1 LAFVPIVDLPD
12 VVDDDALWFAF
23 VGDRLAV
30 LPGGGIPT
38 RLHVTTTVLRT
49 VPLGRLEGRLCVA
62 VELDREPAGLL
73 VDGLRPLWGTVS
85 DPHWTLAGRA
95 LQLLAWDRD
104 HRFCGRCGAP
114 TGRAPGER
122 ARVCGSC
129 GHGAFPRLSPAMIVL
144 VVREDGAALLCRGV
158 RFGQPT
164 YSCLAGF
171 VEPGESLEEAVHREV
186 MEEAG
191 IAVRDVTYVSSQ
203 PWPFP
208 NSLMVGFTAR
218 HAGGEL
224 RLDPSEIVDGGWYR
238 PDALPELP
246 PYPSIA
252 RSLIDA
258 WLARSATS

>member
-1 LAFVPIVDLPD
+1 MAFVPIVDLPD
-12 VVDDDALWFAF
+12 DVGDDALVFAF
-23 VGDRLAV
+23 IDDRLVV
-30 LPGGGIPT
+30 LPDGAIPT
-38 RLHVTTTVLRT
+38 GPELAAEVVRT
-49 VPLGRLEGRLCVA
+49 VPLGHLDGRLCVA
-62 VELDREPAGLL
+62 VELATEPLGLL
-73 VDGLRPLWGTVS
+73 VDGLRPLWGTVP

-114 TGRAPGER
+114 TARAPGER
-122 ARVCGSC
+122 ARVCTGC
-129 GHGAFPRLSPAMIVL
+129 GYGAFPRLAPAMIVL
-144 VVREDGAALLCRGV
+144 VEREDGAALLCRGV
-158 RFGQPT
+158 RFGRPT

-191 IAVRDVTYVSSQ
+191 ITVRDVTYVSSQ

-218 HAGGEL
+218 HAGGDL
-224 RLDPSEIVDGGWYR
+224 RLDPSEIVDGGWYT

-258 WLARSATS
+258 WLERSATS